1 MKINIIT
8 LIPIKN
14 LPPAISLISCLH
26 DLGYEVVVT
35 LPYLDDEYRDYLDN
49 ANIKYN
55 QFTTKENWLKL
66 TTKKIK
72 LNKILI
78 FDFNNFIF
86 SKLTKIDKKKDLV
99 WVLHEDTTAR
109 LSKKIYDYNYIV
121 TVYELRRN
129 IKIMKYFPSNYI
141 NILKRAN
148 LIVTPE
154 YNRSHILKAW
164 YQLSKTPKV
173 LPNKPYYLSNK
184 LKSNE
189 VENRMTIL
197 NQKIKDRHIILYQG
211 VFGKDRY
218 IEPFIEATLK
228 IHNSVIVLM
237 GQRNDY
243 LDMLLKKYGDSIIY
257 IQSLAP
263 PQHLEITKRAYIGI
277 VSYQNNNSIY
287 DPLNVVYCAPNKIY
301 EYSKYSIPMIC
312 SGQPG
317 LHYTVELNHAG
328 ICVDSLEPEIIKK
341 SIQAIIKNYD
351 EYKEGA
357 KKLYN
362 AIKVDE
368 IIQKIVN
375 EACKKE

>member
-1 MKINIIT
+1 
-8 LIPIKN
+8 
-14 LPPAISLISCLH
+14 
-26 DLGYEVVVT
+26 
-35 LPYLDDEYRDYLDN
+35 
-49 ANIKYN
+49 
-55 QFTTKENWLKL
+55 
-66 TTKKIK
+66 
-72 LNKILI
+72 
-78 FDFNNFIF
+78 
-86 SKLTKIDKKKDLV
+86 
-99 WVLHEDTTAR
+99 
-109 LSKKIYDYNYIV
+109 
-121 TVYELRRN
+121 
-129 IKIMKYFPSNYI
+129 
-141 NILKRAN
+141 
-148 LIVTPE
+148 
-154 YNRSHILKAW
+154 
-164 YQLSKTPKV
+164 
-173 LPNKPYYLSNK
+173 
-184 LKSNE
+184 
-189 VENRMTIL
+189 MTIL